1 MEAQL
6 AELTQINATL
16 RAQVAMLQQEN
27 RLLQQ
32 KVHFLLKRMFGRSS
46 EKLDRRQ
53 LELLLG
59 ELESL
64 TSPPP
69 PPPNDPPPQPPAP
82 RRAPR
87 DRKPQLPPDAPTE
100 EIIIDPEDVQRDPN
114 AYRQI
119 GQEVTEEFD
128 VIPTKYLRRLIIRRK
143 FVPKADRTA
152 APVLAPLPPRLIP
165 GSVATPGLLTDI
177 LLKKY
182 VDHLPLYRQEQ
193 ILRTRYGV
201 ELSRQTMSEW
211 VRIVADWL
219 TPIYQ
224 HIREDLQKGAY
235 LQIDET
241 PVRYCQAEGGGSAQ
255 GYFWVYHRPGGN
267 VLYEWHTGRGA
278 ACLEETLNAFRGTI
292 QTDGFISYESYARVR
307 NQREVDAG
315 RPAAI
320 DLAGCW
326 AHTRRYFVEAA
337 EEAPRFAGWVL
348 NQIQHLYRVEEEAR
362 GSRAGP
368 NLRQAMRAARSRMVL
383 KRLEKA
389 LKLKMPAHL
398 PKGRMGEAIGYAL
411 GRWSQLL
418 RYVEDGRLEI
428 DNNLVE
434 NAIRPTAVGKKN
446 WLFIGHPEAG
456 DRSAILYT
464 LLACCR
470 RHGINPQEYLHDV
483 LTRLPSMTNQQ
494 THTLTPANWLAARRA
509 KAA

>member
-1 MEAQL
+1 MEAQR
-6 AELTQINATL
+6 AELTEINATL

-46 EKLDRRQ
+46 ESLDRRQ

-64 TSPPP
+64 ASPLAQPP
-69 PPPNDPPPQPPAP
+69 KDSPPQPPAP

-100 EIIIDPEDVQRDPN
+100 EIIIDPEDVQRDPQG
-114 AYRQI
+114 YRQI
-119 GQEVTEEFD
+119 GQDVTEEFD
-128 VIPTKYLRRLIIRRK
+128 VIPTQYLRRLIIRRK
-143 FVPKADRTA
+143 YVSKADRH
-152 APVLAPLPPRLIP
+152 APPILAPLPPRLIP

-177 LLKKY
+177 MLKKY

-211 VRIVADWL
+211 VRTVADWL
-219 TPIYQ
+219 TPIYA
-224 HIREDLQKGAY
+224 HIREDLQRGGY

-241 PVRYCQAEGGGSAQ
+241 PVRYCRAEGGGSAQ
-255 GYFWVYHRPGGN
+255 GYFWVYHRPGGD

-278 ACLEETLNAFRGTI
+278 ECLQDMLAAFTGTV
-292 QTDGFISYESYARVR
+292 QADGYAVYGRYATAR
-307 NQREVDAG
+307 NQHELDAG

-320 DLAGCW
+320 ALAGCW
-326 AHTRRYFVEAA
+326 AHTRRYVVDAV

-348 NQIQHLYRVEEEAR
+348 NQIQHLYRVEAEAR
-362 GSRAGP
+362 GCRAGP
-368 NLRQAMRAARSRMVL
+368 CLRQALRAARSRMVL
-383 KRLEKA
+383 RRLEKA
-389 LKLKMPAHL
+389 LKLKMVTYL
-398 PKGRMGEAIGYAL
+398 PKSRMGEAIGYAL
-411 GRWSQLL
+411 RHWAQLL
-418 RYVEDGRLEI
+418 RYVENGHLEI

-434 NAIRPTAVGKKN
+434 NAIRPTALGKKN

-456 DRSAILYT
+456 QRSAVIYT
-464 LLACCR
+464 LLECCKR
-470 RHGINPQEYLHDV
+470 RGINPQVYLHDV

-494 THTLTPANWLAARRA
+494 TRSLTPDNWLAARRT